1 MEITILKPVKM
12 DIKAVGFN
20 IPIYLGDLM
29 HDGLD
34 FDKLMYNFSVSN
46 TPKNDTELFN
56 ITAKIDVKTGYVIGW
71 HEIGSEVDIFAK
83 VVDEGHYCILGN
95 EVGDESDEYKV
106 LGEYDGY
113 VPAIFECNEN
123 GYGDYFNMTISRDGK
138 IKNWHNNLEKRIIKM
153 WDKYQDNNY

>member
-56 ITAKIDVKTGYVIGW
+56 ITAKIDVKNGFNIVRP
-71 HEIGSEVDIFAK
+71 F
-83 VVDEGHYCILGN
+83 
-95 EVGDESDEYKV
+95 V
-106 LGEYDGY
+106 LS
-113 VPAIFECNEN
+113 VK
-123 GYGDYFNMTISRDGK
+123 S
-138 IKNWHNNLEKRIIKM
+138 
-153 WDKYQDNNY
+153 